1 MISSHDASGEDQG
14 PAAED
19 RPLGWRPYYVLFVLA
34 LVYLFSSIDRTLI
47 SVLAE
52 PIKREFGLSD
62 GQLGLLTGLAF
73 AISYSLAGIPLGLL
87 VDRLKRTHLLAGL
100 VSVWSALTFL
110 SGMASSALTLAFARI
125 GVGASEAGASPAS
138 MSLITDYFPAR
149 KRGFALSLFYMS
161 TPISIGITFALGGW
175 LASQFGW
182 RTAYFMAGGP
192 GLLLALLIILTIRE
206 PTRGRLDP
214 VKAEE
219 ARQRYRFGEAMK
231 TLVRIRPLLLILLAG
246 VSVVAAQA
254 GIGAFSSPF
263 LIRTHGLSVEEAGY
277 AIGAI
282 KAPTGIVGILIGG
295 LLADYLAR
303 RSKTAGLSGVAFA
316 MLLAGPF
323 VALAMLTQSWTLAL
337 ACIGT
342 FNFLNYLYYG
352 ATFAAYMSLAP
363 VHMRGALAGTLAVA
377 MTLGGYG
384 LGPPFVGVAS
394 DLLGGL
400 GVAEPLRWALVLAG
414 GFFVLASLLFLLATR
429 AIRRMGAAA
438 GAQATSVPAT
448 T

>member
-1 MISSHDASGEDQG
+1 MLPSQTAPSGEEDSAAP
-14 PAAED
+14 PA
-19 RPLGWRPYYVLFVLA
+19 PVGWRSYYVLFVLA
-34 LVYLFSSIDRTLI
+34 FVYLFSSIDRTLV

-73 AISYSLAGIPLGLL
+73 AISYSVAGIPLGLL
-87 VDRLKRTHLLAGL
+87 VDRWKRTHLLAGL

-110 SGMASSALTLAFARI
+110 SGMATSAITLALARI

-138 MSLITDYFPAR
+138 MSLITDYFPAHR
-149 KRGFALSLFYMS
+149 RGFALSLFYMS
-161 TPISIGITFALGGW
+161 TPISVGITFALGGW

-206 PTRGRLDP
+206 PARGRLDS
-214 VKAEE
+214 VKVEE
-219 ARQRYRFGEAMK
+219 ARQRYQFGEAMK

-295 LLADYLAR
+295 LLADRLAR
-303 RSKTAGLSGVAFA
+303 HSKTAGLSGVALA
-316 MLLAGPF
+316 MLLAAPF
-323 VALAMLTQSWTLAL
+323 VALAMLTPNWTLAL
-337 ACIGT
+337 VFIGA

-384 LGPPFVGVAS
+384 LGPPFVGVVS
-394 DLLGGL
+394 DTLGGL
-400 GVAEPLRWALVLAG
+400 GVAEPLRWALVFAG
-414 GFFVLASLLFLLATR
+414 GFFVLAALLFVFAVR
-429 AIRRMGAAA
+429 AIRRMDDGAESQAA
-438 GAQATSVPAT
+438 SIPAMN
-448 T
+448 

>member
-1 MISSHDASGEDQG
+1 VILSQNPS
-14 PAAED
+14 AADEQAPSQD
-19 RPLGWRPYYVLFVLA
+19 EAVTFRSYYVLFVLA

-52 PIKREFGLSD
+52 PIKHEFGLSD

-73 AISYSLAGIPLGLL
+73 AVSYSLAGIPLGLL
-87 VDRLKRTHLLAGL
+87 VDRWKRTHLLAGL
-100 VSVWSALTFL
+100 VSVWSMLTFL
-110 SGMASSALTLAFARI
+110 SGMATSAVTLALARI

-149 KRGFALSLFYMS
+149 RRGIALSLFYMS
-161 TPISIGITFALGGW
+161 TPISVGITFALGGW

-182 RTAYFMAGGP
+182 RTAYFLAGGP
-192 GLLLALLIILTIRE
+192 GLLLALLILLTIRE
-206 PTRGRLDP
+206 PARGRLDP
-214 VKAEE
+214 VQAEA
-219 ARQRYRFGEAMK
+219 ARQRYRFGEAMR
-231 TLVRIRPLLLILLAG
+231 TLVQIRPLLLLLLAG
-246 VSVVAAQA
+246 VSVVIAQA

-263 LIRTHGLSVEEAGY
+263 LIRTHGLSVQEAGY

-282 KAPTGIVGILIGG
+282 KAPTGIIGILIGG
-295 LLADYLAR
+295 LVADRLAR
-303 RSKTAGLSGVAFA
+303 RSKTAGLTAVAFA

-323 VALAMLTQSWTLAL
+323 VAAAMLVENWSLVL
-337 ACIGT
+337 ICIGA

-384 LGPPFVGVAS
+384 LGPPFVGLAS
-394 DLLGGL
+394 DVLGGL
-400 GVAEPLRWALVLAG
+400 GVAEPLRWALTLGG
-414 GFFVLASLLFLLATR
+414 GFFVLAGFMFILATR
-429 AIRRMGAAA
+429 AIARLDSGAAA
-438 GAQATSVPAT
+438 QPAVVPAAA
-448 T
+448 